1 MVELDF
7 FCSPIGLGHATR
19 DIAIVNNFTDL
30 TFKFVTGSGASKII
44 KNSNFEVE
52 DLYHPPNFMVENGS
66 LKSPAKWL
74 WNYYQY
80 YNKCKKISNRVIQ
93 SDNPNLIISDEDF
106 ASLTVAQEKKIPT
119 VLITDILETHFVK
132 GFGSFIEKK
141 MNKSMQNIIQKCDI
155 VIIPEL
161 GDDEENIK
169 KVGPIVR
176 KTQYTREELRKSFS
190 FEKKTILV
198 SIGGTDA
205 GLFLI
210 EKTLETIPKLK
221 QDVDLV
227 IVSGP
232 SLSKKFSGNIRN
244 LGFVDNLH
252 EAIFA
257 ADVLVSLAGKSTI
270 DEAKAYGTP
279 SIFIPIKGHFEQEDN
294 AKEEGFTFE
303 DIFKLENLIGEKLEQ
318 GRTPLVNDGATR
330 ASELI
335 KKLI

>member
-1 MVELDF
+1 M
-7 FCSPIGLGHATR
+7 H
-19 DIAIVNNFTDL
+19 
-30 TFKFVTGSGASKII
+30 
-44 KNSNFEVE
+44 
-52 DLYHPPNFMVENGS
+52 
-66 LKSPAKWL
+66 
-74 WNYYQY
+74 
-80 YNKCKKISNRVIQ
+80 KK
-93 SDNPNLIISDEDF
+93 
-106 ASLTVAQEKKIPT
+106 KKIPT
-119 VLITDILETHFVK
+119 VLVTDILETHFVK

-141 MNKSMQNIIQKCDI
+141 MKKSMQNIIQKCDV

-169 KVGPIVR
+169 RVGPIVR
-176 KTQYTREELRKSFS
+176 KTQHTREELRKSFS

-198 SIGGTDA
+198 YIGGTDA

-210 EKTLETIPKLK
+210 EKTLETIPKIK
-221 QDVDLV
+221 QDVDIV

-294 AKEEGFTFE
+294 AREEGFTFE
-303 DIFKLENLIGEKLEQ
+303 DIFKLEKLIGEKLEQ
-318 GRTPLVNDGATR
+318 ERDPLVSHGATR